1 MCGTREPECFQRWEG
16 ATDDGCDGWERL
28 WMAAQTDKCEGV
40 CGTQVPEYFQRRE
53 GATDDGYDGCNARNG
68 SVVISPVK
76 GPGAR

>member
-1 MCGTREPECFQRWEG
+1 
-16 ATDDGCDGWERL
+16 
-28 WMAAQTDKCEGV
+28 MAAQTDKCEGV